1 MAYKWGRSM
10 TSCNIKE
17 LPLLPP
23 TANTNTN
30 TNINDWQ
37 DTSSNISLSEYRER
51 LLRRNMIDDPNAD
64 YSTDVMPLPP
74 MLQTT
79 TYSLLSEDLTTLTTL
94 RPPEIDNENDHLKAP
109 FCEPLHST
117 NMSIQ
122 SPIPSIHSNEAEDF
136 LPDPDL
142 DDAISMS
149 SYTKAQKRKS
159 RYRPMQGSVNVANAP
174 EKNNKTNYRHFNLSE
189 SNDKVVPTTHDT
201 ATQFDNPFKDPI
213 ITKKPKEG
221 LLKKFSLTNLNIHFE
236 MFKKSN
242 NTTAQ
247 PSLLKS
253 PPQDILPRVPPKED
267 YHSPYQYRTEDQR
280 SLTST
285 SKTYTTAETIET
297 RASPLFSASP
307 LLPPLPPK
315 SPVYDFSTQYSI
327 NSSIMSSPD
336 APFWKY
342 HILKFGKDLYL
353 TTNPGMKHVYCRNA
367 PGYFIEV
374 VSSDPTTIKPTP
386 TSGYSLIFR
395 DSTDLTENSR
405 VPFMVVT
412 KRPASEGGEFTFSI
426 PKDKFLN
433 QGTVVKYEDLT
444 TYNGVSF
451 AKRIDEAF
459 FPYTGLRTK
468 YPQYFQNHEIRD
480 LNNVPWNI
488 GSIPRVRSSKMTKI
502 KETFKSTSPSKSK
515 THPTATHDEEFK
527 FIGKRNIYFHQNYVS
542 TAHHGLKYR
551 EFEPR
556 FIYGHDYGQSF
567 PPVLAMFRP
576 FETRTKKKIIR
587 TVKNNKHYLN
597 GSLNENPFLENVDDQ
612 YGTETKKFYQGSDG
626 LYYLNN
632 TSDDLPDENKL
643 GWITIY
649 EDLEI
654 FGGIRNRGMFDIVV
668 GMTLA
673 VGYDSCLSN
682 E

>member
-1 MAYKWGRSM
+1 MSYKWGRSM
-10 TSCNIKE
+10 TRCDIKE

-23 TANTNTN
+23 TANINN
-30 TNINDWQ
+30 DSNDW
-37 DTSSNISLSEYRER
+37 DDSSSNISLSEYREK
-51 LLRRNMIDDPNAD
+51 LLRRHMIDDDPIVD
-64 YSTDVMPLPP
+64 YSTDHMPLPP
-74 MLQTT
+74 MHQTT
-79 TYSLLSEDLTTLTTL
+79 TYSLLSEDLTTLSTV
-94 RPPEIDNENDHLKAP
+94 RPPEIDNENDYLKAP
-109 FCEPLHST
+109 FGEPLHST
-117 NMSIQ
+117 P
-122 SPIPSIHSNEAEDF
+122 SPMLPTNSNEEEDF
-136 LPDPDL
+136 LPDPNL
-142 DDAISMS
+142 DDAISIS

-159 RYRPMQGSVNVANAP
+159 KFGSVEEGSVNVANAP
-174 EKNNKTNYRHFNLSE
+174 EKDDRTSYRHFNPPE
-189 SNDKVVPTTHDT
+189 SDDKVAHGTHDT
-201 ATQFDNPFKDPI
+201 TAQFENPFKDPI

-221 LLKKFSLTNLNIHFE
+221 LLKKFNFANLNIHFE
-236 MFKKSN
+236 KFKKSSK
-242 NTTAQ
+242 TTGQ
-247 PSLLKS
+247 SSLFS
-253 PPQDILPRVPPKED
+253 ASTQDIPPRVPPKEEH
-267 YHSPYQYRTEDQR
+267 HSPYQYRTEDQQ
-280 SLTST
+280 SSTST

-374 VSSDPTTIKPTP
+374 VSSDPTTIKPNS

-395 DSTDLTENSR
+395 DSSDLTEGSR
-405 VPFMVVT
+405 VPFMIVT
-412 KRPASEGGEFTFSI
+412 KNPASKGGEFTFSI

-433 QGTVVKYEDLT
+433 QGTIVKYEDLT

-451 AKRIDEAF
+451 PKKIDEAF
-459 FPYTGLRTK
+459 FPYVNLRAK

-480 LNNVPWNI
+480 LNNMPWNI
-488 GSIPRVRSSKMTKI
+488 GSIPRVRSSKMTKL
-502 KETFKSTSPSKSK
+502 KETFKNTSPTKNK
-515 THPTATHDEEFK
+515 NYPALHDEEFK
-527 FIGKRNIYFHQNYVS
+527 FIGKRNVYFHQNYVS

-551 EFEPR
+551 EFEPK

-597 GSLNENPFLENVDDQ
+597 GSLNETPFLENVEDQ